1 MDDKLKTSLLALKN
15 ALKNLDKGKL
25 NQIIDKVDS
34 LENDSNRILVSQY
47 FSEIEKEFTTLYS
60 SNNYFSNTLD
70 LCQYDEISTIE
81 NSDIDI
87 KITRNESLSNFAF
100 KISLNG
106 INFTSNNF
114 KSFNEDNALAA

>member
-60 SNNYFSNTLD
+60 SNNYFSNTF